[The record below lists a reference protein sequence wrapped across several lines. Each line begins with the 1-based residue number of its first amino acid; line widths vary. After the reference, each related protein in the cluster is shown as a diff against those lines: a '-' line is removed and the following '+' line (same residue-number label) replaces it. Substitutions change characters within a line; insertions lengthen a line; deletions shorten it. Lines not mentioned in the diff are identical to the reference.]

1 MVQEY
6 SPGNWKVFS
15 SDNSELF
22 LTMQVWVPLSS
33 EAHKESWL
41 LITYSSLSSFLRGK
55 ALLFEYFAVDF
66 QLISIDCKWFP
77 NTKQAS
83 PTNWFC
89 FGKSHSEKRRNTCGV
104 LVGSVRQTGES

>member
-1 MVQEY
+1 
-6 SPGNWKVFS
+6 
-15 SDNSELF
+15 
-22 LTMQVWVPLSS
+22 MQVWVPLSS

-41 LITYSSLSSFLRGK
+41 LITYSFLSSFLGGK
-55 ALLFEYFAVDF
+55 VLLFVYFAVEF

-89 FGKSHSEKRRNTCGV
+89 FGNSHSEKRRNTCAFSV
-104 LVGSVRQTGES
+104 DSVRQTGES